1 MKNYLLPFLI
11 IVFSLFS
18 FKDGKDRKID
28 ADLVN
33 IEYYSKGICK
43 NEYPVYVRVIYS
55 VNEKNLSLLKMK
67 HDFSNGITAT
77 IPITETDKKGNVV
90 YGFCAGKEEIK
101 SFTTIFISA
110 DGSLS
115 KEITVNI
122 NVPEAKIV
130 AGTAPRT
137 YKK

>member
-1 MKNYLLPFLI
+1 MWF
-11 IVFSLFS
+11 
-18 FKDGKDRKID
+18 
-28 ADLVN
+28 
-33 IEYYSKGICK
+33 
-43 NEYPVYVRVIYS
+43 
-55 VNEKNLSLLKMK
+55 
-67 HDFSNGITAT
+67 
-77 IPITETDKKGNVV
+77 TD
-90 YGFCAGKEEIK
+90 FCAGKEEIK
-101 SFTTIFISA
+101 SFTTVFISA

>member
-90 YGFCAGKEEIK
+90 YGFLCRERR
-101 SFTTIFISA
+101 
-110 DGSLS
+110 
-115 KEITVNI
+115 N
-122 NVPEAKIV
+122 
-130 AGTAPRT
+130 
-137 YKK
+137 